1 MIQLKLSKQGMREGV
16 ALNLPATPAE
26 ASEAC
31 AWFDRLGIPQNEV
44 KIVGASSPV
53 RTLDKYIV
61 SHGDIHREGDL
72 DKLNTLAE
80 QLDRMDKRQQ
90 DIMGGAIDAESI
102 SSLDDVL
109 EVSSHLD
116 RYVILPNIVT
126 NEELGR
132 FLVDTGYKDFPEE
145 THPYLNY
152 AAIGME
158 YYTNNGG
165 AYGPGGYVRR
175 KEAPELEV
183 QVQKP
188 LITLHLFPVSPSQS
202 NTSVYRLALP
212 ALNEELE
219 QAAKEVGVA
228 KINYAPIVGVE
239 FGDETL
245 KALLPTE
252 CLSVSDA
259 NHLAMTIEELR
270 QREEMYQKYLAVLTV
285 EQPETITDALWLSTE
300 LDDYEIVPEDDY
312 EYGQAVLR
320 RHGATEEVLGKLIG
334 YMNMEGLGADARA
347 DDGVRKTEFG
357 SIRRCSEPFPDI
369 THEMNLGGM

>member
-26 ASEAC
+26 VSEAC
-31 AWFDRLGIPQNEV
+31 AWFERLGISQNDV

-61 SHGDIHREGDL
+61 SHGDIHRDGDL

-80 QLDRMDKRQQ
+80 QLERMDKRQRN
-90 DIMGGAIDAESI
+90 ILGGAIDAESI
-102 SSLDDVL
+102 GSLDDVL

-116 RYVILPNIVT
+116 RYVIFPNIVS

-132 FLVDTGYKDFPEE
+132 FLVEVGHKDFPEE
-145 THPYLNY
+145 TYPYLNY

-165 AYGPGGYVRR
+165 AYGPGGYVCR
-175 KEAPELEV
+175 KTEQDQQV

-188 LITLHLFPVSPSQS
+188 LITIQLYSAKLSHARAEP
-202 NTSVYRLALP
+202 YRLALP
-212 ALNEELE
+212 ARDEELE
-219 QAAKEVGVA
+219 QAAKVLGVEEIAAASIVTAEVG
-228 KINYAPIVGVE
+228 
-239 FGDETL
+239 DEML
-245 KALLPTE
+245 KGLLPDE
-252 CLSVSDA
+252 CNSVEVA
-259 NHLAMTIEELR
+259 NHLAMSIEELW
-270 QREEMYQKYLAVLTV
+270 QREELYQKYLAVLTV
-285 EQPETITDALWLSTE
+285 EQPETMEDALHYTLR
-300 LDDYEIVPEDDY
+300 LDDYELVPEDDY
-312 EYGQAVLR
+312 EYGQTVLR
-320 RHGATEEVLGKLIG
+320 RHGATDEVLGKLIG
-334 YMNMEGLGADARA
+334 YMSMEGLGRDARA

-369 THEMNLGGM
+369 TQKMNLGGM

>member
-26 ASEAC
+26 VSEVC

-61 SHGDIHREGDL
+61 SHGDLHRMGDL
-72 DKLNTLAE
+72 DKLNILAE
-80 QLDRMDKRQQ
+80 QLEQMDKRQK
-90 DIMGGAIDAESI
+90 DILGGAIDAESI

-109 EVSSHLD
+109 EIFAHLD

-132 FLVDTGYKDFPEE
+132 LLVDTGYKDFPEE

-175 KEAPELEV
+175 KAAPELEV

-188 LITLHLFPVSPSQS
+188 LITLQLYSAGLAQRKTPP
-202 NTSVYRLALP
+202 YRLALP
-212 ALNEELE
+212 ALEEE
-219 QAAKEVGVA
+219 MDQAAQMLGVDKISSASIVTMEV
-228 KINYAPIVGVE
+228 
-239 FGDETL
+239 GDETL
-245 KALLPTE
+245 KELFPAE
-252 CLSVSDA
+252 CNSVEAA
-259 NHLAMTIEELR
+259 NHLAMSIEELW
-270 QREEMYQKYLAVLTV
+270 QREELYQKYLAVLTV
-285 EQPETITDALWLSTE
+285 EQPQTIEDALDYTVRLDEYE
-300 LDDYEIVPEDDY
+300 LVPEDDY

-320 RHGATEEVLGKLIG
+320 RHGATEEVLAKLIG
-334 YMNMEGLGADARA
+334 YINMEGLGSDARS

-357 SIRRCSEPFPDI
+357 SLRRCSEPFPDI
-369 THEMNLGGM
+369 TQEMNFGGM

>member
-26 ASEAC
+26 VSEAC
-31 AWFDRLGIPQNEV
+31 AWFDRLGISQEQV

-61 SHGDIHREGDL
+61 SHGDIHRAGDL
-72 DKLNTLAE
+72 EKMNTLADQLE
-80 QLDRMDKRQQ
+80 QMDKRQQ
-90 DIMGGAIDAESI
+90 DILGGAVDSECI

-132 FLVDTGYKDFPEE
+132 FLVDTGYKGFPEE

-175 KEAPELEV
+175 KAAPELEV

-188 LITLHLFPVSPSQS
+188 LITLHLYSISLAQS
-202 NTSVYRLALP
+202 NTSAYRLALP

-228 KINYAPIVGVE
+228 KINDAPIVGVE

-252 CLSVSDA
+252 CVSVSDA
-259 NHLAMTIEELR
+259 NHLAMTIGELR
-270 QREEMYQKYLAVLTV
+270 QREELYQKYLAVLTI
-285 EQPETITDALWLSTE
+285 EQPKTLSDALWLSTE

-320 RHGATEEVLGKLIG
+320 RHGATEEVLAKLIG

-357 SIRRCSEPFPDI
+357 SIRRCSDPFPDI

>member
-26 ASEAC
+26 VSEAC
-31 AWFDRLGIPQNEV
+31 AWFERLGISQNEV

-61 SHGDIHREGDL
+61 SHGDLHRDGDL
-72 DKLNTLAE
+72 SKLNTLAE
-80 QLDRMDKRQQ
+80 QLEQMDKREQN
-90 DIMGGAIDAESI
+90 ILGGAIDAESI

-116 RYVILPNIVT
+116 RYVIFPNIVT

-132 FLVDTGYKDFPEE
+132 FLVEIGHKGFPEE

-165 AYGPGGYVRR
+165 AYGPGSYIRR
-175 KEAPELEV
+175 KAAPELEV

-188 LITLHLFPVSPSQS
+188 LITIQLYSAKLSQARAEP
-202 NTSVYRLALP
+202 YQLALP
-212 ALNEELE
+212 ALNEELKR
-219 QAAKEVGVA
+219 AAKDIGVD
-228 KINYAPIVGVE
+228 KIADAAIVSVE

-252 CLSVSDA
+252 CVSISDA
-259 NHLAMTIEELR
+259 NHLAMTIEELW
-270 QREEMYQKYLAVLTV
+270 QREELYQKYLAVLTV
-285 EQPETITDALWLSTE
+285 EQPKNVSDALWLSTE

-320 RHGATEEVLGKLIG
+320 RHGATDEVLGKLIG
-334 YMNMEGLGADARA
+334 YMNMEGLGRDARA

>member
-16 ALNLPATPAE
+16 VLNLPATPAE
-26 ASEAC
+26 VSEAC

-61 SHGDIHREGDL
+61 SHGDLHRTGDL
-72 DKLNTLAE
+72 DKLNILAE
-80 QLDRMDKRQQ
+80 QLEQMDKRQK
-90 DIMGGAIDAESI
+90 DILGGAVDSECI

-109 EVSSHLD
+109 EISSHLD

-175 KEAPELEV
+175 KAAPELEV

-188 LITLHLFPVSPSQS
+188 LITIHLYSAKLSQARAEP
-202 NTSVYRLALP
+202 YRLALP
-212 ALNEELE
+212 ALDEEMD
-219 QAAKEVGVA
+219 QAAQMLGVDKISSASIVTMEV
-228 KINYAPIVGVE
+228 
-239 FGDETL
+239 GDETL
-245 KALLPTE
+245 KELLPAE
-252 CLSVSDA
+252 CNSVEVA
-259 NHLAMTIEELR
+259 NHLAMSIEELW

-285 EQPETITDALWLSTE
+285 EQPQTMEDALDYTVR
-300 LDDYEIVPEDDY
+300 LDDYELVPEDDY

-320 RHGATEEVLGKLIG
+320 RHGATDEVLDRLLG
-334 YMNMEGLGADARA
+334 YLNMEGLGRDARA
-347 DDGVRKTEFG
+347 DDGVRKTEYG
-357 SIRRCSEPFPDI
+357 DLRRCSEPFPDI
-369 THEMNLGGM
+369 TQQIEFGGM

>member
-26 ASEAC
+26 VSEAC
-31 AWFDRLGIPQNEV
+31 AWFERLGISQNDV

-61 SHGDIHREGDL
+61 SHGDLHRDGDL

-80 QLDRMDKRQQ
+80 QLERMDKRQR
-90 DIMGGAIDAESI
+90 DLLGGAIDAESI
-102 SSLDDVL
+102 GSLDDVL

-116 RYVILPNIVT
+116 RYVIFPNIVS

-132 FLVDTGYKDFPEE
+132 FLVEVGHKDFPEE
-145 THPYLNY
+145 TYPYLNY

-165 AYGPGGYVRR
+165 AYGPGGYVCR
-175 KEAPELEV
+175 KTAQYQEM

-188 LITLHLFPVSPSQS
+188 LITIQLYSAKLSHARAEP
-202 NTSVYRLALP
+202 YRLALP
-212 ALNEELE
+212 ALEEELE
-219 QAAKEVGVA
+219 QAAKVL
-228 KINYAPIVGVE
+228 GVE
-239 FGDETL
+239 EIDGASIVTAEVGDETL
-245 KALLPTE
+245 KGLLPVK
-252 CLSVSDA
+252 CNSVEVA
-259 NHLAMTIEELR
+259 NHLAMSIEELW
-270 QREEMYQKYLAVLTV
+270 QREELYQKYLAVLTV
-285 EQPETITDALWLSTE
+285 ERPETMEDALHYTVR
-300 LDDYEIVPEDDY
+300 LDDYELVPEDDY
-312 EYGQAVLR
+312 EYGQTVLR
-320 RHGATEEVLGKLIG
+320 RHGATDEVLAKLIG
-334 YMNMEGLGADARA
+334 YMNMEGLGRDARA

-369 THEMNLGGM
+369 THEMKFGGM

>member
-26 ASEAC
+26 VSEAC
-31 AWFDRLGIPQNEV
+31 AWFERLGISQEQV

-61 SHGDIHREGDL
+61 SHGDLHRAGDL

-80 QLDRMDKRQQ
+80 QLEQMDKRQQ
-90 DIMGGAIDAESI
+90 DILGGAIDAESI

-109 EVSSHLD
+109 GVSSNLD
-116 RYVILPNIVT
+116 RYVFLPNIVT
-126 NEELGR
+126 NEELGK

-165 AYGPGGYVRR
+165 AYGPGGYVRH
-175 KEAPELEV
+175 KAAPELEV

-188 LITLHLFPVSPSQS
+188 LITLRLYSVSLAQS
-202 NTSVYRLALP
+202 KAPPYRLALP
-212 ALNEELE
+212 ALNEELK
-219 QAAKEVGVA
+219 QAAEMVGVA
-228 KINYAPIVGVE
+228 KIADAPIVSVE

-252 CLSVSDA
+252 CVSVSDA

-270 QREEMYQKYLAVLTV
+270 QREELYQKYLAVLTV
-285 EQPETITDALWLSTE
+285 EQPKTVTDALWLSTE
-300 LDDYEIVPEDDY
+300 LDDYELVPEDDY

-320 RHGATEEVLGKLIG
+320 RHGATDEVLQKMIG
-334 YMNMEGLGADARA
+334 YMNMEGLGRDARA

>member
-26 ASEAC
+26 VSEAC

-61 SHGDIHREGDL
+61 SHGDLHRTGDL
-72 DKLNTLAE
+72 DKLNALAE
-80 QLDRMDKRQQ
+80 RIGQMDKRQQ
-90 DIMGGAIDAESI
+90 GILGGAVDSECI

-109 EVSSHLD
+109 EISSHLD

-175 KEAPELEV
+175 KAAPELEV

-188 LITLHLFPVSPSQS
+188 LITIHLYSAKLSQARAEP
-202 NTSVYRLALP
+202 YRLALP
-212 ALNEELE
+212 ALDEEMY
-219 QAAKEVGVA
+219 QAALALGVDELSGA
-228 KINYAPIVGVE
+228 SIVKME
-239 FGDETL
+239 IGDETL
-245 KALLPTE
+245 KDLIPMECVSVTE
-252 CLSVSDA
+252 A

-270 QREEMYQKYLAVLTV
+270 QWDELYQKYLAVLSV
-285 EQPETITDALWLSTE
+285 EQPETMTKALYLSVE
-300 LDDYEIVPEDDY
+300 LDDYEFMPEDDY

-320 RHGATEEVLGKLIG
+320 RHGATDELLDRLLGYL
-334 YMNMEGLGADARA
+334 NMEGLGRDARA
-347 DDGVRKTEFG
+347 DDGVRKTEYG
-357 SIRRCSEPFPDI
+357 DLRRCSEPFPDI
-369 THEMNLGGM
+369 TQQIELGGM